1 MGKKNQLSLTAGKN
15 LQILRKRNHLT
26 QADLAEK
33 LGISISHV
41 ANIESRRTSVSLDL
55 IEKILKLFDITP
67 NDLLLDN
74 GQTQKK
80 DVSSKEKVRRIISSK
95 INALAFEIYHDIEEY
110 VPEHPVSRQIEY
122 SQKSRKRSPGL
133 KVADNDKKK

>member
-1 MGKKNQLSLTAGKN
+1 MGKKNQLSFIAGKN
-15 LQILRKRNHLT
+15 LQILRKQNHLT

-41 ANIESRRTSVSLDL
+41 ANIESRRTSVSLEL

-74 GQTQKK
+74 YSVNKK
-80 DVSSKEKVRRIISSK
+80 ENTSKEKVRKIISTK
-95 INALAFEIYHDIEEY
+95 INSLAFELYHDIEEY
-110 VPEHPVSRQIEY
+110 VPDHPVSRQVEY
-122 SQKSRKRSPGL
+122 NQKPKKRSASL
-133 KVADNDKKK
+133 KVADNDKK

>member
-1 MGKKNQLSLTAGKN
+1 MGKKNQLSFIAGKN
-15 LQILRKRNHLT
+15 LQILRKQNHLT

-41 ANIESRRTSVSLDL
+41 ANIESRRTSVSLEL

-74 GQTQKK
+74 YSVNKK
-80 DVSSKEKVRRIISSK
+80 ENTSKEKVRRIISAK
-95 INALAFEIYHDIEEY
+95 INSLAFELYHDIEEY
-110 VPEHPVSRQIEY
+110 VPDHPVSRQVEY
-122 SQKSRKRSPGL
+122 NQKPKKRSASL
-133 KVADNDKKK
+133 KVADNDKK

>member
-1 MGKKNQLSLTAGKN
+1 MGKKNQLSFIAGKN
-15 LQILRKRNHLT
+15 LQILRKQNHLT

-41 ANIESRRTSVSLDL
+41 ANIESRRTSVSLEL

-74 GQTQKK
+74 YSVNKK
-80 DVSSKEKVRRIISSK
+80 ENTSKEKVRRIISTK
-95 INALAFEIYHDIEEY
+95 INSLAFELYHDIEEY
-110 VPEHPVSRQIEY
+110 VPDHPVSRQVEY
-122 SQKSRKRSPGL
+122 NQKPKKRSASL
-133 KVADNDKKK
+133 KVADNDKK

>member
-1 MGKKNQLSLTAGKN
+1 MGKKNQLSFIAGKN
-15 LQILRKRNHLT
+15 LQILRKQNHLT

-41 ANIESRRTSVSLDL
+41 ANIESRRTSVSLEL

-74 GQTQKK
+74 YSVNKK
-80 DVSSKEKVRRIISSK
+80 ENTSKEKVRRIISTK
-95 INALAFEIYHDIEEY
+95 INSLAFELYHDIEEY
-110 VPEHPVSRQIEY
+110 VPDYPVSRQVEY
-122 SQKSRKRSPGL
+122 NQKPKKRSASL
-133 KVADNDKKK
+133 KVADNDKK

>member
-1 MGKKNQLSLTAGKN
+1 MGKKNQLSFIAGKN
-15 LQILRKRNHLT
+15 LQILRKQNHLT

-41 ANIESRRTSVSLDL
+41 ANIESRRTSVSLEL

-74 GQTQKK
+74 YSVNKK
-80 DVSSKEKVRRIISSK
+80 ENTSKEKVRRIISTK
-95 INALAFEIYHDIEEY
+95 INSLAFELYHDIEEY
-110 VPEHPVSRQIEY
+110 VPDHPASRQVEY
-122 SQKSRKRSPGL
+122 NQKPKKRSAGL
-133 KVADNDKKK
+133 KVADNDKK